1 MPAEPAHLAPKRRR
15 AEAGSIA
22 ILALW
27 GVALISILLA
37 AATFTTR
44 TEVRIAENAIGGS
57 RARLAAEAG
66 TQLGLFRLLRR
77 RGEGVAIFDGG
88 AEAWQD
94 GSIGVAISIV
104 DEAGKLDLNNAPL
117 ELLAGLFVAL
127 DRPRETALLLA
138 CNILDRRGTPGAM
151 CPEPANGNP
160 RGPQLFS
167 VPEELGQVPGFDDTL
182 YDSVADYVTTAT
194 GASAIDP
201 RVAPRPGLLAIPG
214 ATPELVDGYL
224 ENRARWREL
233 FGGDSK
239 LNLLPAAPFVVTSPL
254 RDFTIRAVATTG
266 GSARYRADLQIRLT
280 ERPKTPYE
288 ILAMRAP
295 PVDRGRRDSVPPR
308 RVP

>member
-1 MPAEPAHLAPKRRR
+1 MPAELALRGRKGPR

-27 GVALISILLA
+27 GVALIAMLLA

-44 TEVRIAENAIGGS
+44 AEVRITENALGGS

-66 TQLGLFRLLRR
+66 TQLGVFRLLRR
-77 RGEGVAIFDGG
+77 RGEGVGVFDGG

-94 GSIGVAISIV
+94 GTIRVAISIV
-104 DEAGKLDLNNAPL
+104 DEAGKVDLNNAPL

-127 DRPRETALLLA
+127 GRPRETALLLA
-138 CNILDRRGTPGAM
+138 CNILDRRGTSEAM

-160 RGPQLFS
+160 RGRQLFA
-167 VPEELGQVPGFDDTL
+167 VPEELGQVPGFDDAL
-182 YDSVADYVTTAT
+182 YDKVADYVTTAT

-201 RVAPRPGLLAIPG
+201 RVAPRPVLLAIPG

-233 FGGDSK
+233 LGGESK
-239 LNLLPAAPFVVTSPL
+239 LNMLPAAPFVVTSPL
-254 RDFTIRAVATTG
+254 RDFTIKAVATTG

-295 PVDRGRRDSVPPR
+295 SVDRGRRDLAPPHR
-308 RVP
+308 TP